1 MCFILDLFNSCSFK
15 TKKRSTNTNN
25 KSSNNNNNTSLST
38 IKKINNKPVD
48 LSNSKL
54 TINNSGFLTNSSSQ
68 SDLNENTLLNNN
80 KSIEINLNNSVTTIA
95 TNSFETA
102 EKIREHFN
110 FKSNLVY
117 FKLESFETNHN
128 NNSGNHINKIIDYC
142 NNCGYYCCECNIM
155 KSNNNNI
162 NNNQNNVSALS
173 SPSLSSLYSSNATL
187 RPTINLF
194 QPNNPT
200 ADIDIDMKPD
210 FSYHQQSKLIV
221 EKPNQ
226 MFFTNQRFNNQQ
238 DIDMETET
246 STTTRNSPFLTP
258 KPFKRPNLEI
268 GMKKHQFIFDSE
280 HILSAKPI
288 VDNKELSDILD
299 KELVN
304 SRSETTQQSI
314 SFSEENSNSND
325 HSPML
330 GLDRGHHRNR
340 SHRSKSSKSHRD
352 GKIIISKEQIYDFKE
367 IDLQDLGQIGYGE
380 FGTVHKVL
388 HKPSQT
394 CMALKRIR
402 PTVGS
407 QGERKKVLKE
417 LDFVLECQDY
427 THVVKFYGVKLNNE
441 PAENLICMELMDTSL
456 EKFYKFV
463 YEKKREEIP
472 EEILGKIVVATV
484 SALNYLKESHK
495 IIHRDVKPSN
505 ILLNKQ
511 GEIKMCDF
519 GISGKLVDS
528 IAASRDAGCQL
539 YMAVSICYLFFS
551 FLF

>member
-1 MCFILDLFNSCSFK
+1 
-15 TKKRSTNTNN
+15 
-25 KSSNNNNNTSLST
+25 
-38 IKKINNKPVD
+38 
-48 LSNSKL
+48 
-54 TINNSGFLTNSSSQ
+54 
-68 SDLNENTLLNNN
+68 
-80 KSIEINLNNSVTTIA
+80 
-95 TNSFETA
+95 
-102 EKIREHFN
+102 
-110 FKSNLVY
+110 
-117 FKLESFETNHN
+117 
-128 NNSGNHINKIIDYC
+128 
-142 NNCGYYCCECNIM
+142 
-155 KSNNNNI
+155 
-162 NNNQNNVSALS
+162 
-173 SPSLSSLYSSNATL
+173 
-187 RPTINLF
+187 
-194 QPNNPT
+194 
-200 ADIDIDMKPD
+200 
-210 FSYHQQSKLIV
+210 
-221 EKPNQ
+221 
-226 MFFTNQRFNNQQ
+226 
-238 DIDMETET
+238 
-246 STTTRNSPFLTP
+246 
-258 KPFKRPNLEI
+258 
-268 GMKKHQFIFDSE
+268 
-280 HILSAKPI
+280 
-288 VDNKELSDILD
+288 
-299 KELVN
+299 
-304 SRSETTQQSI
+304 
-314 SFSEENSNSND
+314 
-325 HSPML
+325 ML

-427 THVVKFYGVKLNNE
+427 THGVKLNNE

-539 YMAVSICYLFFS
+539 YMAVSICNICF
-551 FLF
+551 FLFVK